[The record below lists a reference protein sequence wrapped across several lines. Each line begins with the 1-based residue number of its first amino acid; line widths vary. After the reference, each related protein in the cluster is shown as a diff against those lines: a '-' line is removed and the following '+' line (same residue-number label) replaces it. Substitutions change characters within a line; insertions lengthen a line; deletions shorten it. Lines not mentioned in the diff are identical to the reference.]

1 MLAVVRRT
9 TAIGVAGLVLAIG
22 LVVVLLVAGGATG
35 AASPKPITLPANVG
49 GYRDVVAVIGGKS
62 AEAGRRQRPH
72 QAAINAATV
81 AEFRRAFGGAPVAYH
96 GYTDNQL
103 LHFLAAIAIRA
114 PAPGLTDGAVEDYK
128 YLGLSAPD
136 RSVQQIGDVRCVVVL
151 TRPQIAPHKPDLS
164 SETPTLCQRSSRG
177 ITVVTQMS
185 GFTGVAGVRQAAAF
199 TDAAWAAAAR

>member
-1 MLAVVRRT
+1 VRRK

-35 AASPKPITLPANVG
+35 APNPKPIALPANVG
-49 GYRDVVAVIGGKS
+49 GYRDVVAVIGAKS
-62 AEAGRRQRPH
+62 ADAGRRQRTH
-72 QAAINAATV
+72 QATINAATL

-96 GYTDNQL
+96 AYTDDEL
-103 LHFLAAIAIRA
+103 LHFVSAIAIRA
-114 PAPGLTDGAVEDYK
+114 PAPGLTDGPVEDYK

-136 RSVQQIGDVRCVVVL
+136 RSVQQVGDVRCVVFL
-151 TRPQIAPHKPDLS
+151 TAPQVAPRKPNLS

-185 GFTGVAGVRQAAAF
+185 GFTGARGVRQAGAF
-199 TDAAWAAAAR
+199 TDAAWQAAAR